1 MTPYE
6 NVAAAFSRKALVYD
20 EFGRDHP
27 NLQRMRERVYGAVLE
42 HTQPPARILELNA
55 GTGAD
60 AAYLAAQGFHV
71 HATDLAPGMVAQI
84 RQKIERL
91 GLADRLT
98 AQQCS
103 FTDLAAVEGGPYD
116 AVFSNFGGLNCVP
129 GPALVARGLPRL
141 LRPGAVVT
149 AVVMPPFCPWDAAAA
164 LRGDWRTAT
173 RRWHRGGTTA
183 NVEGV
188 RFTTYYFTPRQ
199 VRGAFGPDFRMRR
212 LEGLSIFAPPA
223 DRKQFAHRFP
233 RLYRALASLDERLC
247 FRWPFR
253 AWGDFFIISL
263 RYEPRAAR

>member
-1 MTPYE
+1 MMPYE
-6 NVAAAFSRKALVYD
+6 DVAAAFSRKALVYD

-60 AAYLAAQGFHV
+60 AAFLAMQGFSV
-71 HATDLAPGMVAQI
+71 HATDLAPGMVVQI

-91 GLADRLT
+91 GLRERLT

-103 FTDLAAVEGGPYD
+103 FTALDAIEGGPFD

-129 GPALVARGLPRL
+129 DLRPVARELPRL

-149 AVVMPPFCPWDAAAA
+149 AVVMPPFCPWDAAAM
-164 LRGDWRTAT
+164 LRGDFRTAA
-173 RRWHRGGTTA
+173 RRWARGGTLA

-188 RFTTYYFTPRQ
+188 RFMTYYFTPHR
-199 VRGAFGPDFRMRR
+199 VRAAFGPDFHT
-212 LEGLSIFAPPA
+212 LGLQGLSIFAPPA
-223 DRKQFAHRFP
+223 DRKQFAHRHV
-233 RLYRALASLDERLC
+233 RLYHVLVSLDERLC
-247 FRWPFR
+247 RRWPFR
-253 AWGDFFIISL
+253 AWGDFFIIAL
-263 RYEPRAAR
+263 RYEPRAAQ